1 MTSAPHGPAARGASH
16 QRALDTILRS
26 PALLVLGCAGL
37 LLIPVHQLWNDL
49 VPSFKLDAW
58 IYYHAVAQWH
68 AGGSLYDWYANP
80 GQRTWPF
87 TYPPFAAWVFTPML
101 LITDRAAQVLLTA
114 LTPWAAALTGW
125 ASLRCLGARGR
136 EALTGGVWLA
146 LAGCLVAEPLDK
158 TMEYGQI
165 NAILMMLVAL
175 DLLVVPAGSR
185 WRGVGSA
192 VAAAVKLTPAIAI
205 LGFLVRRE
213 WRAATTMVATAAGL
227 TAAAWVVSP
236 QESARFF
243 GQAMLDPSRAGLPD
257 YSGNQSLR
265 GLVARV
271 LAEGMWGPAWA
282 GLALLAVIGAV
293 LLARALGRG
302 ASASDGLILLLQT
315 GVVMTCG
322 LLVSPISWS
331 HHWVWCLP
339 LLMGLGVA
347 SWRWCSPAL
356 MTVTAAGGLV
366 FALAM
371 QWWFP
376 EQNHVEQDWPWWAG
390 PLGSS
395 YTLWALVAGAVLWA
409 RAPLG
414 AHGPD
419 ADAYDPDAD
428 APEGEGADRP
438 ADSRES

>member
-192 VAAAVKLTPAIAI
+192 VAAAIKLTPAIAI
-205 LGFLVRRE
+205 LVFLVRRE

-227 TAAAWVVSP
+227 TAAAWVASP

>member
-1 MTSAPHGPAARGASH
+1 MTPAPHGPAARGASH

-136 EALTGGVWLA
+136 AALTGGVWLA

-205 LGFLVRRE
+205 LVFLVRRE

-227 TAAAWVVSP
+227 TAAAWVASP

-265 GLVARV
+265 GLVARA
-271 LAEGMWGPAWA
+271 LPEGMWGPAWA

>member
-192 VAAAVKLTPAIAI
+192 VAAAIKLTPAIAI
-205 LGFLVRRE
+205 LVFLVRRE

-227 TAAAWVVSP
+227 TAAAWVASP

-438 ADSRES
+438 ADFRES

>member
-1 MTSAPHGPAARGASH
+1 MTSAPHGSTARGVSH
-16 QRALDTILRS
+16 QRALDAALRS
-26 PALLVLGCAGL
+26 PALLILGCLGL
-37 LLIPVHQLWNDL
+37 LLIPVHQLWDNL

-80 GQRTWPF
+80 GQKVWPF
-87 TYPPFAAWVFTPML
+87 TYPPFAAWVLTPL
-101 LITDRAAQVLLTA
+101 LLLTDRAAQVLLTA
-114 LTPWAAALTGW
+114 VTPWAAAVTAW
-125 ASLRCLGARGR
+125 AGLRCLGARGR
-136 EALTGGVWLA
+136 AAWGGGVWLG
-146 LAGCLVAEPLDK
+146 LASCLVAEPLDK

-192 VAAAVKLTPAIAI
+192 VAAAIKLTPAIAI
-205 LGFLVRRE
+205 LVFLVRRE
-213 WRAATTMVATAAGL
+213 WRAAATMVATAAGL
-227 TAAAWVVSP
+227 TAAAWAASP
-236 QESARFF
+236 KESARFF
-243 GQAMLDPSRAGLPD
+243 GEAMLDPSRAGLPD
-257 YSGNQSLR
+257 FSGNQSLR
-265 GLVARV
+265 GLVARG
-271 LAEGMWGPAWA
+271 LPEGLWSPVWA
-282 GLALLAVIGAV
+282 GLALLVIIGSI
-293 LLARALGRG
+293 LLARRLGRG
-302 ASASDGLILLLQT
+302 DRGTDGTAGTDGLTLLLQT

-339 LLMGLGVA
+339 LLIGLGVA
-347 SWRWCSPAL
+347 SWRWCSPSL
-356 MTVTAAGGLV
+356 MTATAAGGLV

-395 YTLWALVAGAVLWA
+395 YTLWALVAGALLWL
-409 RAPLG
+409 RAPR
-414 AHGPD
+414 
-419 ADAYDPDAD
+419 
-428 APEGEGADRP
+428 GEGTTPSAEHP
-438 ADSRES
+438 

>member
-192 VAAAVKLTPAIAI
+192 VAAAIKLTPAIAI
-205 LGFLVRRE
+205 LVFLVRRE

-428 APEGEGADRP
+428 APESEGADRP

>member
-1 MTSAPHGPAARGASH
+1 MTSAPDGAPTRGTARE
-16 QRALDTILRS
+16 RALEAALSS
-26 PALLVLGCAGL
+26 PALLILGCVGL
-37 LLIPVHQLWNDL
+37 LLIPVHQLWDDL
-49 VPSFKLDAW
+49 APSFKLDAW
-58 IYYHAVAQWH
+58 IYYHAMAQWR

-87 TYPPFAAWVFTPML
+87 TYPPFAAWVFTPLL
-101 LITDRAAQVLLTA
+101 LITDRAAQILLTA

-136 EALTGGVWLA
+136 AARAGGAWLA
-146 LAGCLVAEPLDK
+146 LVGCLVAEPLDK

-192 VAAAVKLTPAIAI
+192 VAAAIKLTPAIAI
-205 LGFLVRRE
+205 LVFLVRRE
-213 WRAATTMVATAAGL
+213 WRAA
-227 TAAAWVVSP
+227 AAWVASP
-236 QESARFF
+236 RESARFF

-265 GLVARV
+265 GLVARA
-271 LAEGMWGPAWA
+271 LPEGAWGPAWA
-282 GLALLAVIGAV
+282 GLALLAVIGAA

-315 GVVMTCG
+315 DVVMTCG

-339 LLMGLGVA
+339 LLIGLGAA

-356 MTVTAAGGLV
+356 MTATASGGLV

-371 QWWFP
+371 HWWFP

-395 YTLWALVAGAVLWA
+395 YTLWALAAGAALWV

-414 AHGPD
+414 ARPD
-419 ADAYDPDAD
+419 GGAVG
-428 APEGEGADRP
+428 APTTLGA
-438 ADSRES
+438 